1 MRQSICLRESFEGTP
16 TVQERAKTTAE
27 MEVLVPPA
35 TARIKHSTTP
45 HQIRKTMTLKVY
57 SPPFLL
63 PKAHAWLPPKIIRHT
78 KGTLKTAVW
87 DVPGGAVDG
96 KPPASAGDVGSIP
109 GPGSS
114 HMPRTPPLLKP
125 TRPGA
130 CAPQEEP
137 LQQEARAPRRR
148 AAPARHSWT
157 KPTPGSQDPAKPE
170 TQQQICFSKN
180 MRGSPKMV
188 EE

>member
-1 MRQSICLRESFEGTP
+1 MMLT
-16 TVQERAKTTAE
+16 
-27 MEVLVPPA
+27 
-35 TARIKHSTTP
+35 
-45 HQIRKTMTLKVY
+45 VY

-96 KPPASAGDVGSIP
+96 KPPASAGDMGSIP
-109 GPGSS
+109 GQGSF

-125 TRPGA
+125 TRPRA

-137 LQQEARAPRRR
+137 LQQEARAPGSPCTKAKSGPRSPQLDKPHTRQPR
-148 AAPARHSWT
+148 PSEARNST
-157 KPTPGSQDPAKPE
+157 TNL
-170 TQQQICFSKN
+170 FFKN
-180 MRGSPKMV
+180 LRGSPKMA
-188 EE
+188 EEQDRETTFSPTNSSKEHLNAE